1 MLCRAILACA
11 LVAAQAALS
20 PTSAFAQSALSGEP
34 IRVSRATGVITIDGD
49 LADEAWRTATRVEK
63 WYEANPGDNTEP
75 KVRNVGYLC
84 TATIRANFTISSFPP
99 GCRVAATAS
108 CAARTRSWVSRGCPL
123 AGTSSPRRT

>member
-20 PTSAFAQSALSGEP
+20 PTSSFAQSALSGEP

-75 KVRNVGYLC
+75 KVRNVGYL
-84 TATIRANFTISSFPP
+84 TFDDRL
-99 GCRVAATAS
+99 
-108 CAARTRSWVSRGCPL
+108 W
-123 AGTSSPRRT
+123 

>member
-1 MLCRAILACA
+1 LLCRAILACA

-20 PTSAFAQSALSGEP
+20 PTSSFAQSALSGEP

-75 KVRNVGYLC
+75 KVRNVGYL
-84 TATIRANFTISSFPP
+84 TFDDRL
-99 GCRVAATAS
+99 
-108 CAARTRSWVSRGCPL
+108 W
-123 AGTSSPRRT
+123 